1 MFDPKVFLSS
11 LSNHPGVYC
20 MRDKDAKVLYIGKA
34 KDLKKRLT
42 SYFRPLDSERLN
54 QLVSKIA
61 SIDVTITRS
70 EKEAL
75 LLEISLIKSLKPH
88 YNVLFRDDKS
98 FPYLFLSQHDYPRL
112 VYFRGK
118 SKEKGIYFG
127 PYPSALA
134 VRDTLATLQKLFKL
148 RQCDDQF
155 FRHRQR
161 PCLQYEIGRCSAPCT
176 KYISKEEYAKA
187 VNDATLFLSGKQT
200 EILDRLV
207 EKMEKASTDLNFE
220 AASEYRD
227 EIIHLRQVFDQQS
240 IYQQKGNADVIAVAS
255 HHEHTC
261 IHLLIVRHGQ
271 VIDSQTF
278 FPKREGVDLSSVLRG
293 FIMQFYVEREE
304 GVGTPR
310 ELIVN
315 EAIEDQA
322 TIEEIL
328 TERFG
333 HKVVILHS
341 KQGSKAKWLALASE
355 NAEQA
360 LTRKQST
367 LNTANTRWNDL
378 KKVLGIT
385 DLLTRIECF
394 DISHTQGEA
403 TVASCVVFD
412 QNGPMKSE
420 YRRYTLEKMA
430 GDDYAAMSAVLTRRY
445 TKRKVENLAL
455 PQIVMVDGGKG
466 QLHVAKKALLE
477 CQLVDILLMA
487 IAKGEGRKPGLETL
501 HLTRLEREEE
511 WVVKLPPFSK
521 AFHLLQHIRDESHRF
536 ALAGHRRKRASVRK
550 HSILEEIAGIGPK
563 RRQAL
568 LNYFGGLQGI
578 QAASEEAL
586 SKVPGISLQL
596 AAEIY
601 QALHKDGLL

>member
-1 MFDPKVFLSS
+1 MFDPKAFLSS
-11 LSNHPGVYC
+11 LSSHPGVYC

-42 SYFRPLDSERLN
+42 SYFRPLESARLI

-61 SIDVTITRS
+61 SIDVTVTHS

-98 FPYLFLSQHDYPRL
+98 FPYLFLSQHAYPRL

-118 SKEKGIYFG
+118 SKEKGTYFG

-134 VRDTLATLQKLFKL
+134 VRDTLSTLQKLFKL

-176 KYISKEEYAKA
+176 KYISEADYAKA
-187 VNDATLFLSGKQT
+187 VEDATLFLSGKQT
-200 EILDRLV
+200 EILDHLV
-207 EKMEKASTDLNFE
+207 EKMESASKNLDFE
-220 AASEYRD
+220 LASECRD
-227 EIIHLRQVFDQQS
+227 EIIHLRQVFDQQN

-255 HHEHTC
+255 YHEHTC
-261 IHLLIVRHGQ
+261 IHLLIVRQGQ

-278 FPKREGVDLSSVLRG
+278 FPKRGSVDLASMLRG
-293 FIMQFYVEREE
+293 FIVQFYVEREQ
-304 GVGTPR
+304 GIGAPR

-315 EAIEDQA
+315 ESIEDKD
-322 TIEEIL
+322 TIEQIL
-328 TERFG
+328 AEQFG
-333 HKVVILHS
+333 HKVTILAP
-341 KQGSKAKWLALASE
+341 KQGSKAKWLALAHE
-355 NAEQA
+355 NAIQA

-367 LNTANTRWNDL
+367 LNAANTRWYDL
-378 KKVLGIT
+378 KKILGIT
-385 DLLTRIECF
+385 ETLTRIECF
-394 DISHTQGEA
+394 DISHIQGEA
-403 TVASCVVFD
+403 TVGSCVVFD
-412 QNGPMKSE
+412 QNGPVKSE
-420 YRRYTLEKMA
+420 YRRYLIEGTQ
-430 GDDYAAMSAVLTRRY
+430 GDDYAAMSEVLIRRY
-445 TKRKVENLAL
+445 TKRKVENLPL
-455 PQIVMVDGGKG
+455 PEIVMVDGGKG

-501 HLTRLEREEE
+501 YLTRLEREEE

-521 AFHLLQHIRDESHRF
+521 AFHLLQHIRDESHRS
-536 ALAGHRRKRASVRK
+536 ALAGHRRKRANVRK
-550 HSILEEIAGIGPK
+550 QSILEGIAGVGPK

-568 LNYFGGLQGI
+568 LNYFGGLQGL

-586 SKVPGISLQL
+586 SKVPGISEVL

-601 QALHKDGLL
+601 QALHGNG